1 MGPQA
6 EVIGGSSRRQPVHL
20 LDADWMDTPLWRVG
34 KKRLKIADRVG
45 AMGEDEEDGGA

>member
-1 MGPQA
+1 
-6 EVIGGSSRRQPVHL
+6 
-20 LDADWMDTPLWRVG
+20 MDTPLWRVG